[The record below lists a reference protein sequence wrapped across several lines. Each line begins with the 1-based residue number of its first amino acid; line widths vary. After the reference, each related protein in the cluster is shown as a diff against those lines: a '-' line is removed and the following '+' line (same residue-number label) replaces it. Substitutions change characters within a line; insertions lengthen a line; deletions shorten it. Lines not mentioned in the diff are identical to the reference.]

1 MKKVVDLLVSWMYNT
16 NINNT
21 KEHIMIK
28 EINDQI
34 TKQAES
40 KDDAQIMT
48 LRDQFAIAALNAVLS
63 TYNWSIGEQANHA
76 YEIADA
82 MMKARKNN

>member
-1 MKKVVDLLVSWMYNT
+1 MKKVVDLLVSWMYNA

-28 EINDQI
+28 EITDQI
-34 TKQAES
+34 TKPSDA
-40 KDDAQIMT
+40 KDDAQTMT
-48 LRDQFAIAALNAVLS
+48 LRDQFAIAALNGVAS
-63 TYNWSIGEQANHA
+63 TCKWSSDEKAGYA

-82 MMKARKNN
+82 MMKARKK